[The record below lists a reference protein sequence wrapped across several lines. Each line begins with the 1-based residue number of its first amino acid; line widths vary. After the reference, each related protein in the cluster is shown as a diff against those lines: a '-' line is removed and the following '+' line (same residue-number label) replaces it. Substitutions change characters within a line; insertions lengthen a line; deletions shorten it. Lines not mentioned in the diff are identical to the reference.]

1 MLAFKSILLL
11 AFTWALAATALP
23 VSDGGNPKQPIILL
37 PGQVVLRDLSKLD
50 QAVMRLTFKIN
61 DKEGSFKKV
70 KPIVDAFRAVD
81 KANRRAIEDVQT
93 VSETI
98 DIDSSQKI
106 ASLLTKDVAVDV
118 RRAVKAVMKKKTK
131 FEAVEARDLVLNALK
146 RMKNDHDNFS
156 AKLMEKMDNSTL
168 VDGNAAV
175 ASISKALDEGIERF
189 SRRSSE
195 VHPMEDDGAESD
207 SE

>member
-146 RMKNDHDNFS
+146 RMKNDHDYYGNCVVPGEQTENFGVG
-156 AKLMEKMDNSTL
+156 STL
-168 VDGNAAV
+168 C
-175 ASISKALDEGIERF
+175 K
-189 SRRSSE
+189 
-195 VHPMEDDGAESD
+195 
-207 SE
+207 